1 MKKIFGLYCPYHKS
15 DIMDIHDE
23 GFNELPSYPVEFR
36 RVRIYEDKLSQ
47 MEAYANTHCPASQM
61 FECNEDEIDTKVK
74 ELDAKFSDENWLE
87 KNIYPYV

>member
-15 DIMDIHDE
+15 DMMDIHDE
-23 GFNELPSYPVEFR
+23 KYNELPSYPVKFR
-36 RVRIYEDKLSQ
+36 RVRIYKDKLFQ
-47 MEAYANTHCPASQM
+47 IEAYANIHCPASQM